1 VHDAPRSARP
11 IRNRKRGAGGLAHVE
26 TEKETTQ
33 MITSVVLSLLL
44 AILTGTASTSKGINP
59 VQHSELS
66 ASDTTTT
73 SNASKGINPVQHS
86 E

>member
-1 VHDAPRSARP
+1 
-11 IRNRKRGAGGLAHVE
+11 
-26 TEKETTQ
+26 

-44 AILTGTASTSKGINP
+44 AVLTGTTTDASKGINP

-73 SNASKGINPVQHS
+73 SNVSPPNPRQHS